1 MSKITPEVRYLVGLE
16 NLLRKARRRLRESER
31 GEGGVTARY
40 EELIARLTHEIHAA
54 EARHLRDYLQY
65 VEETVIPRIARHAEE
80 AKAGMLAAA
89 GRIVDGKAALSE
101 LKGEYTDALDR
112 ARAMREKLKLDPFPP
127 ADARFGLEPHASGT
141 DRRLRDAHILV
152 REFLKS

>member
-1 MSKITPEVRYLVGLE
+1 MSKITPDVRYLVGLE

-31 GEGGVTARY
+31 GEGGVAARY
-40 EELIARLTHEIHAA
+40 EELIARLTHEMHTA
-54 EARHLRDYLQY
+54 EARHLQEYLQY
-65 VEETVIPRIARHAEE
+65 VEETVIPRITRHAEE
-80 AKAGMLAAA
+80 AKSGMLAAA
-89 GRIVDGKAALSE
+89 GRIVDGKAALAE

-112 ARAMREKLKLDPFPP
+112 VRAMREKLKLDPFPP
-127 ADARFGLEPHASGT
+127 TEARFGLEPHAAGT